1 MSTSDVVTRFAP
13 SPTGHLHVGGARSAL
28 FCWAYAKKMGG
39 RFMIRIEDTDAA
51 RSSDES
57 ARGILDD
64 LAWLGITWD
73 DGPVLRVKALGT
85 GVATAT
91 LRHRALGEEAGRG
104 GDGEMTIGA
113 GSRPV
118 GPFFQAQRVPI
129 YDAYIEHLFNMG
141 RAYPAFETNEELD
154 KARKEAQARKATFK
168 YPRPAD
174 VKPGVRPTQR
184 IARARGRDGRP
195 GERHVVRF
203 VMPDHSIAVQDEV
216 LGEVKFAA
224 GEVDDF
230 VIRKAD
236 GLPTYHF
243 AVVIDDELM
252 GVTHVMRA
260 QEHLI
265 NTPRHVALQQA
276 LTRLPQHERVGE
288 RVGSASLPTPF
299 RTPVFAHMPLICNID
314 GSKMSKR
321 DKAKAARKAV
331 KDAMAK
337 DKALT
342 AEAAAARCGLAGNV
356 FNTFLAGDSDQV
368 EIAEAI
374 AGPFGV
380 ALPEIEVWDYRA
392 SGYMPEAIVN
402 FLGLLG
408 WSTGEKLPDG
418 KDKEKFD
425 AAYLARAF
433 SIERIGKQSAKFDRV
448 KLLSFNGDY
457 VAALSDEEFDTR
469 ARAWASAHRPAF
481 AAAWAGL
488 EGAKRAAL
496 VRMAK
501 GRCKTFSDLPKVAA
515 FALAGDAELVYD
527 GAAVEKHLAPG
538 GAGHATAAA
547 FADWVRSQWAG
558 DSAAVDAWI
567 KARAES
573 TGAKMGDVAQPLRV
587 ALSGGTASPPLGDV
601 AAVLGSRSVLARLGR
616 VLKMERVG

>member
-73 DGPVLRVKALGT
+73 DGPT
-85 GVATAT
+85 
-91 LRHRALGEEAGRG
+91 LGE
-104 GDGEMTIGA
+104 IGA

-129 YDAYIEHLFNMG
+129 YDAYIEHLFNIG

-154 KARKEAQARKATFK
+154 KARKEAQAKKATFK

-174 VKPGVRPTQR
+174 VRLGERPTER
-184 IARARGRDGRP
+184 IARARGVDGKP

-203 VMPDHSIAVQDEV
+203 VMPGQGIAVKDEV

-265 NTPRHVALQQA
+265 NTPRHVALQMA
-276 LTRLPQHERVGE
+276 LTRLKDDRDAAKGTT
-288 RVGSASLPTPF
+288 GAGF

-331 KDAMAK
+331 KDAMVK

-368 EIAEAI
+368 ELAEAI

-380 ALPEIEVWDYRA
+380 TLPEIEVWDYRA

-457 VAALSDEEFDTR
+457 VAALSDEEFD
-469 ARAWASAHRPAF
+469 ARVREWATAHRPAF

-488 EGAKRAAL
+488 DAAKRAAL

-501 GRCKTFSDLPKVAA
+501 GRCKTFGDLPKVAA
-515 FALAGDAELVYD
+515 FALVSDAELAYD
-527 GAAVEKHLAPG
+527 GTAVEKHLAPG
-538 GAGHATAAA
+538 GAGRAAA
-547 FADWVRSQWAG
+547 EAFAEWVRSGWAG
-558 DSAAVDAWI
+558 DAAGVDAWI
-567 KARAES
+567 KGRAES

-601 AAVLGSRSVLARLGR
+601 ATVLGRQSVLARLGR
-616 VLKMERVG
+616 ALGA